1 MKNGNKKKLDG
12 NSFLLAVTI
21 VLFLAMYIVGI
32 IMFGGRGFAKVQN
45 FLNLFIS
52 NAGLIVVAT
61 GMTIVMITG
70 GIDIS
75 VGSVV
80 ALICM
85 MLAWMMEK
93 AGIGAVP
100 AIIIVLVT
108 GCVFG
113 LVQGFL
119 VAYLKI
125 QPFIVTLAGMF
136 FARGMTS
143 IISQEMISI
152 NNETFKSIATFKMYL
167 PFGGYLNKKGIMIY
181 PYIYPTVIIAIAVLL
196 LVFAVLKYTKF
207 GRSIY
212 AIGGN
217 EQSALLLGLNVRKIK
232 LQAYILDGF
241 LAGLG
246 GLLFCMNTCSGFV
259 EQAKGFE
266 MDAIASSVI
275 GGALLSGGGGDHP
288 NLTGGVGNVVGSLF
302 GVLIK
307 GTIESFITFQ
317 GTLSSW
323 WVRITIAALLCF
335 FIVLQ
340 SLIAAFKRKNK

>member
-1 MKNGNKKKLDG
+1 MLKNGNKKKLDG
-12 NSFLLAVTI
+12 NSFLLVVTI
-21 VLFLAMYIVGI
+21 VLFFAMYIVSI
-32 IMFGGRGFAKVQN
+32 IMFGDRGFAKVQN

-275 GGALLSGGGGDHP
+275 GGTL
-288 NLTGGVGNVVGSLF
+288 LTGGVGNVIGSLF

-340 SLIAAFKRKNK
+340 SLIAAFKRKSK

>member
-1 MKNGNKKKLDG
+1 MLKNGNKKKLDG
-12 NSFLLAVTI
+12 NSFLLVVTI
-21 VLFLAMYIVGI
+21 VLFFAMYIVGI
-32 IMFGGRGFAKVQN
+32 IMFGDRGFAKVQN

-152 NNETFKSIATFKMYL
+152 NNETFKSIATFNMYL

-275 GGALLSGGGGDHP
+275 GGTL
-288 NLTGGVGNVVGSLF
+288 LTGGVGNVIGSLF

-340 SLIAAFKRKNK
+340 SLIAAFKRKSK

>member
-21 VLFLAMYIVGI
+21 VLFFAMYIVGI

-246 GLLFCMNTCSGFV
+246 GLLFCMKTCSGFV

-275 GGALLSGGGGDHP
+275 GGTL
-288 NLTGGVGNVVGSLF
+288 LTGGVGNVVGSLF